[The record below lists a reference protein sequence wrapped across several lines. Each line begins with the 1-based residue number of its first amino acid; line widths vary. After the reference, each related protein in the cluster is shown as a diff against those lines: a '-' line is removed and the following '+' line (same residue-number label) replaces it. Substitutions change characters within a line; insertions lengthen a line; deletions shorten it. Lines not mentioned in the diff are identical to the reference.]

1 MPQSA
6 GRFAPS
12 PTGHLHVGNLRTAL
26 AAWLFARA
34 DNSPFW
40 LRFEDLDSN
49 AVRHEYYESQQQDL
63 SSLGLDW
70 DGEPVLQ
77 SQRDNLYRD
86 AISRLVDRAETYEC
100 YCSRKEI
107 RTAAQAPNG
116 GMATLSRYPGTC
128 RQLTSLQRQAKRDAG
143 RPPAIRLRG
152 TADTVV
158 ATDELCGEVSGD
170 FADLVIVRN
179 DGTPAY
185 NLVVVVD
192 DADQGVELVVR
203 ADDLLDSTPAHIG
216 LAHLLGLTP
225 PRYAHVPLVVGADGF
240 RLTKQEGAVTL
251 GERVALGETPA
262 IVLGFLAESLGL
274 IDELEP
280 IETAADLIDRFNPRD
295 LPKLPLQLP
304 ADYLLK
310 DQL

>member
-1 MPQSA
+1 MSRSA

-12 PTGHLHVGNLRTAL
+12 PTGDLHVGNLRTAL
-26 AAWLFARA
+26 VAWLFARS
-34 DNSPFW
+34 DGSPFW
-40 LRFEDLDSN
+40 LRFEDLDKN
-49 AVRHEYYESQQQDL
+49 VVRDQFYESQQTDL
-63 SSLGLDW
+63 ARVGLDW
-70 DGEPVLQ
+70 DGEPILQ
-77 SQRDNLYRD
+77 SRRSELYRD
-86 AISRLVDRAETYEC
+86 AVSRLVDQAETFEC

-107 RTAAQAPNG
+107 REAAQAPNG
-116 GMATLSRYPGTC
+116 GIRTLGRYPGTC
-128 RQLTSLQRQAKRDAG
+128 RNLTTEQRETKRESG

-152 TADTVV
+152 TDETVTV
-158 ATDELCGEVSGD
+158 IDELCGPVAGD

-192 DADQGVELVVR
+192 DADHGVELVVR
-203 ADDLLDSTPAHIG
+203 ADDLLDSTPAHVG

-251 GERVALGETPA
+251 SDREALGETPA
-262 IVLGFLAESLGL
+262 RVLGFLAASLGL
-274 IDELEP
+274 IDEVEP
-280 IETAADLIDRFNPRD
+280 INAADLVSGFDPT
-295 LPKLPLQLP
+295 KLSKDPLQLS

-310 DQL
+310 DGF

>member
-1 MPQSA
+1 MPRSA

-26 AAWLFARA
+26 AAWLFARS
-34 DNSPFW
+34 DDSPFW

-49 AVRHEYYESQQQDL
+49 AVRDEYYESQRQDL
-63 SSLGLDW
+63 SNLGLDW

-77 SQRDNLYRD
+77 SQRYDLYRD
-86 AISRLVDRAETYEC
+86 AIARLVERAETYEC
-100 YCSRKEI
+100 YCSRREI

-116 GMATLSRYPGTC
+116 GMAALSRYPGTC
-128 RQLTSLQRQAKRDAG
+128 RHLTSAQRQAKRDAG
-143 RPPAIRLRG
+143 RPPAIRMRG
-152 TADTVV
+152 TDETVI

-170 FADLVIVRN
+170 FTDLVIVRN

-216 LAHLLGLTP
+216 LAQLLGLSP

-251 GERVALGETPA
+251 GDRMALGETPA
-262 IVLGFLAESLGL
+262 LVLGFLAESLGL
-274 IDELEP
+274 IDEVQP
-280 IETAADLIDRFNPRD
+280 IETAADLIESFDPTKISR
-295 LPKLPLQLP
+295 LALQLP